1 MARESWDVIIVGAG
15 AAGLTAAIYAVRY
28 GLRVLV
34 LEEKVAGGVLN
45 EATLVEN
52 YPGFPEPIKGANLAS
67 RIAQQAKRLGA
78 VIREV
83 EPVKTV
89 RLEGDKKVVVTE
101 AGEYE
106 CFALILAT
114 GGKKKRLNVPGERE
128 LEGRGVSY
136 CAVCDGFF
144 FKGKTV
150 AVVGGGDTAV
160 SEAIFLCDVASKVYL
175 IHRRDKLRAEA
186 AWQKALFSKPNAEV
200 IWNTVVE
207 AILGEERVTGLA
219 LKNVATGERSEL
231 AVDGVFIAIGEEPN
245 NELAKRLGLELDERG
260 YVVVDPR
267 TMETSVPGVFAA
279 GDITGMLKQLT
290 VAVGQGAIA
299 ATSARDYVSSVA
311 SGSKG

>member
-1 MARESWDVIIVGAG
+1 MARESWDVIVVGAG

-28 GLRVLV
+28 GLRTLV
-34 LEEKVAGGVLN
+34 LEERVAGGVLN

-52 YPGFPEPIKGANLAS
+52 YPGFPEPIRGADLAS
-67 RIAQQAKRLGA
+67 RIAEQARRLGA

-106 CFALILAT
+106 CLALIIAT
-114 GGKKKRLNVPGERE
+114 GGKKRKLNVPGERE

-160 SEAIFLCDVASKVYL
+160 SEAVFLCDIASKVYL
-175 IHRRDKLRAEA
+175 VHRRDKLRAEA

-200 IWNTVVE
+200 IWNAVVE
-207 AILGEERVTGLA
+207 AILGENRVTGLA
-219 LKNVATGERSEL
+219 LRNVATGERSEL
-231 AVDGVFIAIGEEPN
+231 AVDGVFIAIGEDPN
-245 NELAKRLGLELDERG
+245 SELAKRLGVRLDDRG
-260 YVVVDPR
+260 YVLVDPK
-267 TMETSVPGVFAA
+267 TMATNVPGVFAA
-279 GDITGMLKQLT
+279 GDVTGVLKQLT
-290 VAVGQGAIA
+290 VAVGQGALA
-299 ATSARDYVSSVA
+299 ATSAREYID
-311 SGSKG
+311 GLRPK